1 MKRKANNKYLITVL
15 MLVVTGS
22 AIFWGCKDFS
32 DLGMELLPST
42 DLINVR
48 SKVIKDDVSAFTHAE
63 DSVQTDEASKSLL
76 GSINDPVFGNTTID
90 LAAQFRLVSFPDYGV
105 NPVADSIKLFLYYRF
120 LYGDTVTPQ
129 KIRVY
134 ELESSLD
141 VDATYYHDTDLKQ
154 MASAYPL
161 AEYVFTPEVKLD
173 STTKDTL
180 YQLLEIPL
188 DMMLAEKLMGADSA
202 DVANNDAFLQFFK
215 GLYFES
221 EQLTEDGG
229 TILTLEA
236 ASNSSFQGSALAVFY
251 NNDSNRVKTKPD
263 TLLMPYVISEFSAR
277 VNRFTH
283 DYSGTAF
290 EANLNSVTSQDS
302 LIYIQA
308 TGGLQSKIFIENL
321 SNWKDSVTLR
331 GPDTISYGINKAELV
346 FQIDTTISD
355 VKKFPP
361 PEQLLFTVI
370 DSVGGEYLPVDYVFS
385 PDFYGGGLNSD
396 YTYRFN
402 ITQHFQ
408 QIIDGEVANNGFY
421 LTSAWKNSEASRVVL
436 KGSGS
441 KTGIRLIITYSKFL

>member
-1 MKRKANNKYLITVL
+1 MKRKINNKYLITVL
-15 MLVVTGS
+15 TLVVTGS
-22 AIFWGCKDFS
+22 TVFWSCKDFS

-42 DLINVR
+42 DLINVS
-48 SKVIKDDVSAFTHAE
+48 SKVIKDDISAFTHTE

-161 AEYVFTPEVKLD
+161 AEYVFTPTVELD

-188 DMMLAEKLMGADSA
+188 DMMLAEKLIGADST

-221 EQLTEDGG
+221 EPLTEDGG

-251 NNDSNRVKTKPD
+251 NNDSTDHD

-283 DYSGTAF
+283 DYSGTPF

-331 GPDTISYGINKAELV
+331 GNDTISYGINKAELV
-346 FQIDTTISD
+346 FQIDTTLSD

-441 KTGIRLIITYSKFL
+441 KTGIRLIISYSKFL

>member
-1 MKRKANNKYLITVL
+1 
-15 MLVVTGS
+15 
-22 AIFWGCKDFS
+22 
-32 DLGMELLPST
+32 
-42 DLINVR
+42 
-48 SKVIKDDVSAFTHAE
+48 
-63 DSVQTDEASKSLL
+63 
-76 GSINDPVFGNTTID
+76 
-90 LAAQFRLVSFPDYGV
+90 
-105 NPVADSIKLFLYYRF
+105 
-120 LYGDTVTPQ
+120 
-129 KIRVY
+129 
-134 ELESSLD
+134 
-141 VDATYYHDTDLKQ
+141 

-161 AEYVFTPEVKLD
+161 AEYEFTPKVELD

-188 DMMLAEKLMGADSA
+188 DMMLAEKLMGADST

-308 TGGLQSKIFIENL
+308 TGGLQSKIFIDNL

>member
-1 MKRKANNKYLITVL
+1 MKRKINNKYLITVL
-15 MLVVTGS
+15 MLVFSGS

-42 DLINVR
+42 DLINVS
-48 SKVIKDDVSAFTHAE
+48 SKVIKDDISAFTHAE
-63 DSVQTDEASKSLL
+63 DSVQTDEASKNLL

-90 LAAQFRLVSFPDYGV
+90 LAAQFRLVSFPDYGA
-105 NPVADSIKLFLYYRF
+105 NPEADSIKLYLYYRF
-120 LYGDTVTPQ
+120 LYGDTVTTQ

-154 MASAYPL
+154 MASNYPL
-161 AEYVFTPEVKLD
+161 AEYEFTPKVELD

-188 DMMLAEKLMGADSA
+188 DIMLAEKLMGADST

-251 NNDSNRVKTKPD
+251 NNDSNKVKTDPD

-283 DYSGTAF
+283 DYSGTPF

-308 TGGLQSKIFIENL
+308 TGGLQSKIFIDNL

-346 FQIDTTISD
+346 FQIDTTLSD

-402 ITQHFQ
+402 ITQHLQ
-408 QIIDGEVANNGFY
+408 QIIDGEVANKGFY
-421 LTSAWKNSEASRVVL
+421 LTSAWKNSEANRVVL

>member
-1 MKRKANNKYLITVL
+1 MKRKINNKYLITVL
-15 MLVVTGS
+15 TLVVTGS
-22 AIFWGCKDFS
+22 TVFWSCKDFS

-42 DLINVR
+42 DLINVS
-48 SKVIKDDVSAFTHAE
+48 SKVIKDDISAFTHTE

-161 AEYVFTPEVKLD
+161 AEYVFTPTVELD

-188 DMMLAEKLMGADSA
+188 DMMLAEKLIGADST

-221 EQLTEDGG
+221 EPLTEDGG